1 VPDIHFEEVEQA
13 KNMIRISLRDKRY
26 VYPFNDYAR
35 DLRIGNKPLW
45 LHHSDILSVYAEAER
60 QVEDFEDILSPYFF
74 TSDDKSC
81 IVYRDNLFFD
91 EFFITEFI
99 AEAKARNRPC
109 RAAFNPT
116 DPAFKEHALPL
127 SNSYTPSG
135 GLYLADLW
143 YFPDGPTTENI
154 EPVIISMDARE
165 IGYYHV
171 PTYMATQQGDLTYQ
185 VPLKAFIAIDSW
197 VHIYIADVIFGL
209 FSRGAR
215 FEQRLNEDLKFKIQF
230 LGTAI
235 YEGRQLL
242 ESSKV
247 VKIGKNCVIDPTAII
262 HGPTTIGD
270 NVTIG
275 AGAVIENCIIG
286 SNVNISQGCQ
296 LMLSVVG
303 DGTFL
308 PFRAS
313 LFMTT
318 LMENSMVAQ
327 NTCLQMCVIGRNTF
341 IGAGS
346 TFTDFNLIPAPIRAL
361 SGDGTLSLSNRDV
374 LGGCVGHNCRIGS
387 GVIVHPARVIE
398 SDVVLVASNDRRV
411 IDRNVTYEDSD
422 HHTLKAAD
430 LHRRLYAPGR
440 ETQESW

>member
-1 VPDIHFEEVEQA
+1 
-13 KNMIRISLRDKRY
+13 MIRVSLRDKRY
-26 VYPFNDYAR
+26 LYPFNDYAR

-45 LHHSDILSVYAEAER
+45 LHHSDVLSTYAEAER
-60 QVEDFEDILSPYFF
+60 QVDDFGDIFAASFF
-74 TSDDKSC
+74 SSDDQTC

-91 EFFITEFI
+91 QFFIADFI
-99 AEAKARNRPC
+99 EQASKRNHPS
-109 RAAFNPT
+109 RAAFDPT
-116 DPAFKEHALPL
+116 NPAFKEHALPL
-127 SNSYTPSG
+127 STSYTPSG

-143 YFPDGPTTENI
+143 FFPNGPSQENV
-154 EPVIISMDARE
+154 EPLIIDMEARE

-171 PTYMATQQGDLTYQ
+171 PSYMAAQQGDLTYQ
-185 VPLKAFIAIDSW
+185 VPLKAFLAIDSW

-215 FEQRLNEDLKFKIQF
+215 FEQQLNDDLSFKLQV
-230 LGTAI
+230 LGAAI
-235 YEGRQLL
+235 YEGKQLL

-270 NVTIG
+270 NVTVG
-275 AGAVIENCIIG
+275 AGVVIENCVIG
-286 SNVNISQGCQ
+286 SNVNVSQGCQ

-346 TFTDFNLIPAPIRAL
+346 TFTDFNLIPTPIRAID
-361 SGDGTLSLSNRDV
+361 GHGTLSPSNREV
-374 LGGCVGHNCRIGS
+374 MGGCVGHNCRIGS

-398 SDVVLVASNDRRV
+398 SDVVLVASDQRRV
-411 IDRNVTYEDSD
+411 IDRNVTYKDSD
-422 HHTLKAAD
+422 HHHLRAAE

-440 ETQESW
+440 EIQESW